1 MKRGGAIAFFS
12 RNMNQWMVLGLV
24 FVFIVLAVMIVQYY
38 SAARNNKVIKNVA
51 NMTGKKDIPIGN
63 GSMAM
68 NIEPSREGF
77 GSGTGDIQA
86 MFFNVDWCPHCV
98 KAKPEWAEFVNKHSG
113 DSNITFVGGADGTN
127 CTDDSKS
134 EIRSLIQKYNIQH
147 FPTVIFVKNGTPTE
161 YQGRVSADSL
171 DDFLNTL

>member
-12 RNMNQWMVLGLV
+12 RNMNQWTILGMI
-24 FVFIVLAVMIVQYY
+24 FVFILLAILIVQYY
-38 SAARNNKVIKNVA
+38 SAAKDNKMSKNIS
-51 NMTGKKDIPIGN
+51 NMTGKQNIPSGN
-63 GSMAM
+63 GGMAM
-68 NIEPSREGF
+68 NLDSNREGF

-98 KAKPEWAEFVNKHSG
+98 KAKPEWSKFVSKHSG

-127 CTDDSKS
+127 CTDDSDS
-134 EIRSLIQKYNIQH
+134 EVRSLIQKYNIQH

-161 YQGRVSADSL
+161 FQGRVNVDSL
-171 DDFLNTL
+171 ESFLKTL